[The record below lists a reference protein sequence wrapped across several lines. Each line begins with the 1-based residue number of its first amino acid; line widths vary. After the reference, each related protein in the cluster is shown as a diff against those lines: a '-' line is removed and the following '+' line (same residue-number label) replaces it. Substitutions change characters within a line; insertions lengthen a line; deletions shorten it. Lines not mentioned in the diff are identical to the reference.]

1 MSSRNA
7 SGFRPG
13 AASLN
18 FGARATQNLNRGQV
32 QGLRPNPTPTQGA
45 TPIQRAA
52 NVVRGA
58 VVGAATSAL
67 PPQVRV
73 IGAVFNQRVADG
85 TCTGNPGR
93 C

>member
-1 MSSRNA
+1 MSARRNA

-18 FGARATQNLNRGQV
+18 FGARATQNLTRGQ
-32 QGLRPNPTPTQGA
+32 LPSRPTPTPTQGA

-67 PPQVRV
+67 PAPVRV
-73 IGAVFNQRVADG
+73 VGAVFNQRVADG

>member
-1 MSSRNA
+1 MSSRSA

-18 FGARATQNLNRGQV
+18 FGARARQGLNRGQLPS
-32 QGLRPNPTPTQGA
+32 GPTPTRTPGA
-45 TPIQRAA
+45 TPVQRAA

-58 VVGAATSAL
+58 VVGAATGAL
-67 PPQVRV
+67 PAPVRV
-73 IGAVFNQRVADG
+73 VGAVFNQRAADG